1 MGCRISSSN
10 NENFAP
16 ASTKTESDE
25 MPNRSYPTDQQP
37 TSAAAVVDYK
47 ARLERKQCLAKETPE
62 PVYDLADCNLKDVP
76 PGVFIM
82 CKVLRKELLSLAN
95 NKLSSLSGGGALH
108 DLQLLVTLNLSGN
121 RFKKLPEDIGT
132 LENLRELLLASNS
145 LERLPAQINR
155 LQKLELLDL
164 SSNNLTTIDQL
175 SFMANLRILN
185 LCANPR
191 LTKLPAQLATCD
203 NLVDLV
209 LDPNTPITE
218 PPPEVL
224 SAGTYAIVKYLSTGE
239 VLLRPPEDQQD
250 STARAKTSTINFI
263 NSERDELRAAELA
276 REKQQKEKQLLERE
290 RLAFEKDYLA
300 ESKLHEQQ
308 QRKKQQLLEQLLQQ
322 QNQNESHVNKLQ
334 EAKQSERERL
344 INDILKDEQH
354 SSQLV
359 DTLLSL
365 KNGPDPA
372 FLERERQEQE
382 QLLEQLRIQQND
394 LRKQEILTAM
404 TDLLENEIN
413 VIQNFHNQ
421 RDQSSRNILEQEYET
436 NNLLNNVFLN
446 YDRNRQ
452 EIIDQVNTDEDIQKS
467 AVAALIARNDSRTW
481 GLVEQVRI
489 VESQLAALTTYEID
503 RKKIN
508 QDDQINHLSE
518 QRINL
523 TFVLMD
529 LLKQQDQ
536 RKQQLLETLKI
547 IERQKEGEQTDF
559 WLLQYQKLLDH
570 APSEITQDSA
580 SIDPILGYQ
589 FLENGVVHCL
599 PFLSKIWQNRDKE
612 LSSVTDGDLLEAG
625 VQNPTDRQA
634 ILASITSYYDYL
646 NRRIEFP
653 EGDTSPEGETPTA
666 PPTEEDQP
674 APPPVP
680 SSPPEEITTASGTG
694 APVVQFAECVICMEE
709 TVQVI
714 FLPCGHMCCCS
725 GCHTEIRDCPM
736 CRAYI
741 ERKIK
746 VIQP

>member
-10 NENFAP
+10 NDNFAP
-16 ASTKTESDE
+16 STNKIDLNAADE
-25 MPNRSYPTDQQP
+25 MDPTDQQP
-37 TSAAAVVDYK
+37 TLQTSVDYK

-62 PVYDLADCNLKDVP
+62 PVYDLAECNLKDVP

-95 NKLSSLSGGGALH
+95 NRLTSLTGGGALA
-108 DLQLLVTLNLSGN
+108 DLQLLVTLNLTSN
-121 RFKKLPEDIGT
+121 RFRKLPEEIGT
-132 LENLRELLLASNS
+132 LQNLRELLLANNN
-145 LERLPAQINR
+145 LERLPVQINR
-155 LQKLELLDL
+155 LQKLQLLDL

-185 LCANPR
+185 FCGNPR
-191 LTKLPAQLATCD
+191 LTKLPNQLATCD

-209 LDPNTPITE
+209 LDPNTIVE
-218 PPPEVL
+218 PPPEVIE
-224 SAGTYAIVKYLSTGE
+224 AGTYAIVKYLSTGE
-239 VLLRPPEDQQD
+239 LLITRPPPQDQHD
-250 STARAKTSTINFI
+250 SRAKTSTINFI
-263 NSERDELRAAELA
+263 NSERDDQRAAELA
-276 REKQQKEKQLLERE
+276 REKHQKEKQLLAQE
-290 RLAFEKDYLA
+290 RLAYEKDYLA
-300 ESKLHEQQ
+300 ESKLHEQH
-308 QRKKQQLLEQLLQQ
+308 QRKKQQLLEQLLHQ
-322 QNQNESHVNKLQ
+322 QNHESVGFTRLQ
-334 EAKQSERERL
+334 EEKQSERQRL
-344 INDILKDEQH
+344 INDILKDELH

-359 DTLLSL
+359 DNLLSL
-365 KNGPDPA
+365 KNGPDPT
-372 FLERERQEQE
+372 FLERERQDQ
-382 QLLEQLRIQQND
+382 QHLLEQLRVQQND

-421 RDQSSRNILEQEYET
+421 RDQSSRTILEQEYET

-452 EIIDQVNTDEDIQKS
+452 EIIDQVNCDEDIQKS

-523 TFVLMD
+523 TYVLMD

-536 RKQQLLETLKI
+536 RKQQLLDTLKI

-570 APSEITQDSA
+570 QPVEITQDSA

-625 VQNPTDRQA
+625 VQNPTDRRA
-634 ILASITSYYDYL
+634 ILASIGSYYDYL

-653 EGDTSPEGETPTA
+653 EGDTSPETPTA
-666 PPTEEDQP
+666 PTEDQP
-674 APPPVP
+674 EQPAP
-680 SSPPEEITTASGTG
+680 SCPPEDGAGVSGG
-694 APVVQFAECVICMEE
+694 AAIQFAECVICMEE